1 MKGERLFSGFGLKS
15 FLRVSRCFLWRTFWS
30 PIQLLLHV
38 ERSLTFWLCRS
49 RARRVWWLSFRRK
62 STATFV
68 LVTSFLSSSRRL
80 GRGKLYTVQFLRN
93 GAVRLTFVD
102 TPSCDAV
109 LLNGFQ
115 FNDHDIRVQAVE
127 QRSRLVYLRDLP
139 CEVPDD
145 AARAALRPFGEI
157 HSIQKSVHDGFPGLF
172 DGSRVV
178 KMSLGKDIP
187 PVLCV
192 AGFEFRVWYRRQP
205 NVVSSAESL
214 VIVPRSAR

>member
-1 MKGERLFSGFGLKS
+1 MSVGACDVLH
-15 FLRVSRCFLWRTFWS
+15 
-30 PIQLLLHV
+30 LLV
-38 ERSLTFWLCRS
+38 EALGRD
-49 RARRVWWLSFRRK
+49 K
-62 STATFV
+62 
-68 LVTSFLSSSRRL
+68 LSS
-80 GRGKLYTVQFLRN
+80 VQFLCN

-115 FNDHDIRVQAVE
+115 FNGHNIRVQAVE

-157 HSIQKSVHDGFPGLF
+157 HSIQNTEHDGFPGLF

-187 PVLCV
+187 PVLRV
-192 AGFEFRVWYRRQP
+192 AGFECRIWYRRQP
-205 NVVSSAESL
+205 QWCPICRGQGVPSEWRLSSL
-214 VIVPRSAR
+214 PPARTCCA